1 MSYLIRIVDFINEWS
16 GRVVMWLALILFAV
30 TVYETIQR
38 YLFRL
43 TSVALQETTWHL
55 YSFLFL
61 LGMAYTLKH
70 DRHVRVDIF
79 YDRMSERLKAGVNL
93 FAILALVI
101 PFCLLMIGFSWKFM
115 LTAYQIGERSGD
127 PGGLP
132 ARWILKAA
140 IPAGFGL
147 LLLQGISEILKNL
160 FVFFQDKKTAPLS
173 QKDVGEK
180 EETA

>member
-1 MSYLIRIVDFINEWS
+1 MRYLTRFIDFINEWS
-16 GRVVMWLALILFAV
+16 GRVVMWLALILFAI
-30 TVYETIQR
+30 TAYETIQR
-38 YLFRL
+38 YLFRV
-43 TSVALQETTWHL
+43 TSVALQEMTWHL
-55 YSFLFL
+55 YALLFL
-61 LGMAYTLKH
+61 LGLAYTLKH

-93 FAILALVI
+93 FAILILII

-115 LTAYQIGERSGD
+115 LTAFQIGERSGD

-160 FVFFQDKKTAPLS
+160 FVLFQNKKIASPS
-173 QKDVGEK
+173 QKHAEK
-180 EETA
+180 KGKV

>member
-1 MSYLIRIVDFINEWS
+1 MSSLIRIIDFINEWS
-16 GRVVMWLALILFAV
+16 GRVVMWLALILFAI
-30 TVYETIQR
+30 TAYETIQR
-38 YLFRL
+38 YLFRA
-43 TSVALQETTWHL
+43 TSVALQEMTWHL
-55 YSFLFL
+55 YAFLFL
-61 LGMAYTLKH
+61 LGLAYTLKH
-70 DRHVRVDIF
+70 NRHVRVDIF

-93 FAILALVI
+93 FAILILVL

-147 LLLQGISEILKNL
+147 LLLQGISEIFKNFITL
-160 FVFFQDKKTAPLS
+160 FRNKKTASPS
-173 QKDVGEK
+173 QKNIEK
-180 EETA
+180 KGTA